1 MRAKQA
7 SEKRWHRLTK
17 RKPGRPRAKALGY
30 QCLVFAVFFAGRPKA
45 KALGYQLCA
54 PSQKAKPTALSA
66 ACKVILLVLIG
77 CTPWVL
83 AQENDALVRK
93 VDDHYN
99 HLSSLRAH
107 YTEHYSG
114 MGMDRTEEGTL
125 LLKKPGRMRWSYAA
139 PVGKVF
145 VLDGKFA
152 WFYTPGD
159 AQATR
164 VPAKQL
170 DDLRSPLRFL
180 LGHTQLR
187 KELENLTVAA
197 EDSGYR
203 ISGVPKGMEQ
213 RVKLL
218 SLWVTAAGQIERMRL
233 EEVDGAVTE
242 FVFSDLK
249 ENVPVKDSDFA
260 FIPPA
265 GVAVVQGLP
274 PI

>member
-1 MRAKQA
+1 MRVAN
-7 SEKRWHRLTK
+7 SVRM
-17 RKPGRPRAKALGY
+17 AL
-30 QCLVFAVFFAGRPKA
+30 L
-45 KALGYQLCA
+45 LGFPLFL
-54 PSQKAKPTALSA
+54 PS
-66 ACKVILLVLIG
+66 LLG
-77 CTPWVL
+77 
-83 AQENDALVRK
+83 AQENDALVRR

-99 HLSSLRAH
+99 RLSSLRAH

-180 LGHTQLR
+180 LGHTQLK

-197 EDSGYR
+197 DGSGYR

-218 SLWVTAAGQIERMRL
+218 SLWVSAAGAIERMRL

-242 FVFSDLK
+242 FGFSDMK
-249 ENVPVKDSDFA
+249 ENVAVKDSDFA
-260 FIPPA
+260 FVPPA
-265 GVAVVQGLP
+265 GVTVVQGLP

>member
-1 MRAKQA
+1 M
-7 SEKRWHRLTK
+7 L
-17 RKPGRPRAKALGY
+17 AKA
-30 QCLVFAVFFAGRPKA
+30 A
-45 KALGYQLCA
+45 
-54 PSQKAKPTALSA
+54 
-66 ACKVILLVLIG
+66 LLVAICCASPL
-77 CTPWVL
+77 L
-83 AQENDALVRK
+83 AQDNDVLVRK

-107 YTEHYSG
+107 YTERYSG
-114 MGMDRTEEGTL
+114 LGMDRTEEGTL
-125 LLKKPGRMRWSYAA
+125 LLKKPGRMRWSYAT

-187 KELENLTVAA
+187 KELDNLAVAP
-197 EDSGYR
+197 DGSGFR
-203 ISGVPKGMEQ
+203 ISGVPKGMAQ

-218 SLWVTAAGQIERMRL
+218 SLWVTAAGAIERMRL

-242 FVFSDLK
+242 FVFSAMQ

-265 GVAVVQGLP
+265 GVTVVEGLP

>member
-1 MRAKQA
+1 M
-7 SEKRWHRLTK
+7 RLT
-17 RKPGRPRAKALGY
+17 RLALAI
-30 QCLVFAVFFAGRPKA
+30 CVC
-45 KALGYQLCA
+45 CA
-54 PSQKAKPTALSA
+54 S
-66 ACKVILLVLIG
+66 CG
-77 CTPWVL
+77 F
-83 AQENDALVRK
+83 AQENDAVVRK

-99 HLSSLRAH
+99 HLASLRAH
-107 YTEHYSG
+107 YAEHYTG
-114 MGMDRTEEGTL
+114 MGMDRAEEGTL
-125 LLKKPGRMRWSYAA
+125 LLKKPGRMRWSYAE

-180 LGHTQLR
+180 LGHTQLK
-187 KELENLTVAA
+187 KELDNLTVAA
-197 EDSGYR
+197 EGSGFR
-203 ISGVPKGMEQ
+203 IAGVPKGMAQ

-218 SLWVTAAGQIERMRL
+218 TLGVTAAGAIETMRL

-242 FVFSDLK
+242 FAFSGMQ
-249 ENVPVKDSDFA
+249 ENVPVRDADFV
-260 FIPPA
+260 FTPPV
-265 GVAVVQGLP
+265 GVTVVNGLP

>member
-1 MRAKQA
+1 M
-7 SEKRWHRLTK
+7 
-17 RKPGRPRAKALGY
+17 RAKAL
-30 QCLVFAVFFAGRPKA
+30 LLAAI
-45 KALGYQLCA
+45 LGASCALCA
-54 PSQKAKPTALSA
+54 RCA
-66 ACKVILLVLIG
+66 
-77 CTPWVL
+77 L
-83 AQENDALVRK
+83 AQDGDTIVRR

-107 YTEHYSG
+107 YSERYSG

-125 LLKKPGRMRWSYAA
+125 LLKKPGRMRWSYAT

-180 LGHTQLR
+180 LGHTQLK
-187 KELENLTVAA
+187 KELDNLTVVA
-197 EDSGYR
+197 EGSGFR
-203 ISGVPKGMEQ
+203 ISGVPKGMDQ
-213 RVKLL
+213 KVKLL
-218 SLWVTAAGQIERMRL
+218 SVGVTAAGAIDRMQV

-242 FVFSDLK
+242 FVFSGMQ
-249 ENVPVKDSDFA
+249 ENVPTKDADFA

-265 GVAVVQGLP
+265 GVTVVEGLP